1 MPHQI
6 RRDAG
11 AQLQTANKE
20 RKTEIM
26 VGHFCTFFCKLYKD
40 VRIYIEE
47 PKYYRLQFDGE
58 YVPSFFGC
66 LYF

>member
-26 VGHFCTFFCKLYKD
+26 VGHFCTFFCKLYYD

-47 PKYYRLQFDGE
+47 SKYYRLQHDGE
-58 YVPSFFGC
+58 YVFWFFSA
-66 LYF
+66 LN